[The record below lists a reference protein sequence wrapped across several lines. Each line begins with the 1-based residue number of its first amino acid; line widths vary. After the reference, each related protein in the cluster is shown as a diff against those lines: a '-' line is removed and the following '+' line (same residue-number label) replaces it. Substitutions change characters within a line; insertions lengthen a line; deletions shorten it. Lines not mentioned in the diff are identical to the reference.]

1 MILSSLNRL
10 FLIPS
15 ISLLLE
21 NFQSYLVGFFGG
33 TSGGVFRPH
42 DGVTTFRQHLQ

>member
-10 FLIPS
+10 FLISS

-21 NFQSYLVGFFGG
+21 KFQSYLVGFFGG
-33 TSGGVFRPH
+33 TSGECSDLTMG
-42 DGVTTFRQHLQ
+42 